1 MYTNIANPIEFIGK
15 TLSSI
20 SEDSFSFT
28 DGTKYS
34 FHHFQECCESVRLEY
49 SDGTGDMTVSPIK
62 EFSDSS
68 EEPITHAKYE
78 YYESYTWT
86 TYTIICENGAW
97 RKYYFLGESNGYYG
111 ETMYIIKL

>member
-1 MYTNIANPIEFIGK
+1 MYSNPIEFIGK
-15 TLSSI
+15 TLTAI

-28 DGTKYS
+28 DGTRYA
-34 FHHFQECCESVRLEY
+34 FHHFQDCCENVRLEC
-49 SDGTGDMTVSPIK
+49 SNGTGDMLASPIK

-68 EEPITHAKYE
+68 EEPITHANYN
-78 YYESYTWT
+78 YYESHTWT

-111 ETMYIIKL
+111 ETMNIIKL